1 MKNIAIATLISIL
14 AMGTATAGYQDDVN
28 NYIIPGANTNS
39 SSTDFTRMPATAAG
53 RKEGGDSKS
62 DEVERQLHVPEHG

>member
-28 NYIIPGANTNS
+28 NYIIPGANS
-39 SSTDFTRMPATAAG
+39 GSTDFTRMPATAAG